1 MKNIVMLTLTL
12 SLLTAC
18 EKPIKVQ
25 TITGYAQGTTYSVK
39 YWYKQNTDSPTDN
52 DVLKQSIDGE
62 LARID
67 KLMSNY
73 RDDSDIEQFNR
84 NPNTDSPIPID
95 KEILDLLKISAE
107 VYEKSEH
114 CYDPTIKPLFQIWGF
129 SKDKLRIPSNEA
141 IGNTLKNIG
150 FNQLQRQT
158 DGITKTRSG
167 QTIDLSAI
175 GQGYAVS
182 QIAKLLEKQHINNY
196 LVEIGGEMLVAGT
209 KPNDK
214 KWQVGIERPV
224 PNSQKVSEVITL
236 TGKRQ
241 TAIMTSGTYRHYF
254 DENGKQYSHIL
265 DPRTGKPV
273 EHNSVAVTVLLD
285 NATYADTWSTALL
298 CLGADKGLAI
308 AEKNHIPAIFYT
320 MEGKEVKRTPNKST
334 ETQGDYWTISQ

>member
-1 MKNIVMLTLTL
+1 MKKLIIFGIAL

-18 EKPIKVQ
+18 DKPAKVQ

-39 YWYKQNTDSPTDN
+39 YWHNTNTDSSIDN
-52 DVLKQSIDGE
+52 NTLKQSIDGE

-73 RDDSDIEQFNR
+73 RDDSDIEEFNR
-84 NPNTDSPIPID
+84 NPTTDSPIGVD
-95 KEILDLLKISAE
+95 KEILDLLNISAE

-129 SKDKLRIPSNEA
+129 SKDKLRIPDDKTIA
-141 IGNTLKNIG
+141 NTLKDIG
-150 FNQLQRQT
+150 FNQLKRT
-158 DGITKTRSG
+158 DSITKTRAG

-182 QIAKLLEKQHINNY
+182 QIANLLEKQNITNY

-236 TGKRQ
+236 SGKRQ

-285 NATYADTWSTALL
+285 NATYADAWSTALL

-308 AEKNHIPAIFYT
+308 AEKNNIPAIFYT
-320 MEGKEVKRTPNKST
+320 MDGEKVVRKPNKAA
-334 ETQGDYWTISQ
+334 ETQGEYWTVSQ

>member
-1 MKNIVMLTLTL
+1 MLMLTL
-12 SLLTAC
+12 LLTAC
-18 EKPIKVQ
+18 DKPIKVQ
-25 TITGYAQGTTYSVK
+25 TVTGYAQGTTYSIK
-39 YWYKQNTDSPTDN
+39 YWKKQNTDN
-52 DVLKQSIDGE
+52 DSLKQSIDSE

-73 RDDSDIEQFNR
+73 RDDSDIEKFNR
-84 NPNTDSPIPID
+84 NPSTDSPILLD

-129 SKDKLRIPSNEA
+129 SKDKLRIPDNEA
-141 IGNTLKNIG
+141 IGNVLKNIG
-150 FNQLQRQT
+150 FNRLQRRT
-158 DGITKTRSG
+158 DSIIKTRSG

-182 QIAKLLEKQHINNY
+182 QIAKLLEKQNINNY

-209 KPNDK
+209 KPNNK
-214 KWQVGIERPV
+214 KWKVGIERPV

-236 TGKRQ
+236 SGKRQ

-285 NATYADTWSTALL
+285 NATYADAWSTALL

-308 AEKNHIPAIFYT
+308 AEKNNIPAIFYT
-320 MEGKEVKRTPNKST
+320 MEGKEIKREPNKVA